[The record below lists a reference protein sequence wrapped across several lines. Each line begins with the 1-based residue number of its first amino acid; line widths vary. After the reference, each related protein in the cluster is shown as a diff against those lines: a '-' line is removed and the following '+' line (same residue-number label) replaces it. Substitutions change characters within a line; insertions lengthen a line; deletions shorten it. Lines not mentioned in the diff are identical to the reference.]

1 MVTSNSV
8 IKRMMMKIIQ
18 LPGIVLRIESVRIV
32 FLREVYS
39 LSIEKWGNIKALL
52 RYLMILVR
60 DKVSWISLS
69 KESQGKRGKKKRK
82 R

>member
-1 MVTSNSV
+1 
-8 IKRMMMKIIQ
+8 MKIIQ

-39 LSIEKWGNIKALL
+39 LSIEKWGNVKVLL

>member
-1 MVTSNSV
+1 MVTSDSV